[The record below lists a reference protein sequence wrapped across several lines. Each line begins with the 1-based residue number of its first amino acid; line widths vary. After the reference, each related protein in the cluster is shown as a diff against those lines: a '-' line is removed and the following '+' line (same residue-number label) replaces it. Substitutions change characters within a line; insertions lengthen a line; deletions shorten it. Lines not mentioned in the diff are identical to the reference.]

1 MLLKITLKN
10 KSWNDMAKSQKS
22 ELTQKSTAKLPS
34 KLKISDSQSMHS
46 LENQFLIAMPALGDP
61 YFNKTVTYICE
72 HNEDGA
78 MGLIINLPVNI
89 TLSDLLKQIDPED
102 NEQSDNR
109 GKTSNSGLSNKSKS
123 IGLTDNSLTDIT
135 NSLEQLVLTGGP
147 IAQQRG
153 FVLHSSQTGW
163 SSSLVLNKE
172 LMITTS
178 KDILMALGTEKAPAQ
193 FMVTLGYAGW
203 GPGQLEQELQA
214 NSWLTTPADSDILF
228 NTPIELRWK
237 KATEKLGID
246 LAHLSSDV
254 GHA

>member
-1 MLLKITLKN
+1 
-10 KSWNDMAKSQKS
+10 MAKLQKS
-22 ELTQKSTAKLPS
+22 ELTTKLSAKKTSEQELG
-34 KLKISDSQSMHS
+34 DTRSMIS
-46 LENQFLIAMPALGDP
+46 LENQFLIAMPALDDS

-72 HNEDGA
+72 HNEQGA
-78 MGLIINLPVNI
+78 MGLIINLPINI
-89 TLSDLLKQIDPED
+89 TLSDLLKQIDPDED
-102 NEQSDNR
+102 EGSDK
-109 GKTSNSGLSNKSKS
+109 GSESSKTSSAS
-123 IGLTDNSLTDIT
+123 ICLTDNANTDVT

-153 FVLHSSQTGW
+153 FVLHSAQSGW
-163 SSSLVLNKE
+163 GSSLVLSKE

-178 KDILMALGTEKAPAQ
+178 KDILMALGTEKAPEQ

-203 GPGQLEQELQA
+203 GPGQLEQELQT

-246 LAHLSSDV
+246 LAHFSSDI

>member
-1 MLLKITLKN
+1 MEKQ
-10 KSWNDMAKSQKS
+10 QKS
-22 ELTQKSTAKLPS
+22 EQKAT
-34 KLKISDSQSMHS
+34 LKKDLEIDQSQAMIS
-46 LENQFLIAMPALGDP
+46 LENQLLIAMPSLGDP

-89 TLSDLLKQIDPED
+89 TLADLLKQIEPDED
-102 NEQSDNR
+102 DKSNR
-109 GKTSNSGLSNKSKS
+109 MSKS
-123 IGLTDNSLTDIT
+123 SKITEKDDINDISLVTDIT
-135 NSLEQLVLTGGP
+135 NSLEQLVLAGGP

-153 FVLHSSQTGW
+153 FVLHSSQPGW
-163 SSSLVLNKE
+163 SSSLVLSKE

-178 KDILMALGTEKAPAQ
+178 KDILMALGTQMAPEQ
-193 FMVTLGYAGW
+193 FIVTLGYAGW

-214 NSWLTTPADSDILF
+214 NSWLTTPADIEILF
-228 NTPIELRWK
+228 KTPIEQRWK

-246 LAHLSSDV
+246 VAHLSTDI